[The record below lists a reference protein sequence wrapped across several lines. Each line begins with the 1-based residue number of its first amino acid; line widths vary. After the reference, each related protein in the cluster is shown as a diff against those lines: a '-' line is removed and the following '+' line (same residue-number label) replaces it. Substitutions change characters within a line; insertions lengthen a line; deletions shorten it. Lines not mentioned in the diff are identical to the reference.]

1 MFVCPEVT
9 LCFFVLSHSF
19 VSLTDVSYLLAKL
32 SVPTY
37 PWSSQ
42 TDYVYV
48 HIFIPS
54 ISDGVLV
61 VVVVGRGEGR
71 RGMDLIEILG
81 AVCLHDLQESVGE
94 KRLIVSCTFFLL

>member
-1 MFVCPEVT
+1 MYYCALFYDTLIVFVCPEVT
-9 LCFFVLSHSF
+9 LCFFVLSHSL

-42 TDYVYV
+42 TDYVYI

-61 VVVVGRGEGR
+61 VVVMGRGGGQEGY
-71 RGMDLIEILG
+71 GLN
-81 AVCLHDLQESVGE
+81 
-94 KRLIVSCTFFLL
+94 